1 VAKRGFGSLL
11 NGPPQPLPDD
21 DTPVASTENRAAP
34 DPESER
40 PDRSAEVIDL
50 RDEKPASPEPQQ
62 VTAAPAHAPKQGK
75 QAPGTIRLNEQAGG
89 ELWRAY
95 VEVKAADPF
104 LSYRQFASTVV
115 LDGLRAH
122 KRHMIP

>member
-21 DTPVASTENRAAP
+21 DNPVVSTDRAAP
-34 DPESER
+34 DPKSER
-40 PDRSAEVIDL
+40 PEQRAEVIDL
-50 RDEKPASPEPQQ
+50 RDEKPASSEPQQ
-62 VTAAPAHAPKQGK
+62 VAAASAHALKQEK
-75 QAPGTIRLNEQAGG
+75 QAPGTIRLNEQASS

-95 VEVKAADPF
+95 VEAKAADPF

-115 LDGLRAH
+115 LEGLRAH
-122 KRHMIP
+122 KYRRTS